1 MAGLAAV
8 TVDPVSATGAC
19 VGAVMLSQHELA
31 CLACRDL
38 LSCWSS

>member
-19 VGAVMLSQHELA
+19 IGAVVPSQHELA
-31 CLACRDL
+31 WLA
-38 LSCWSS
+38 